1 MEREEWNRD
10 DALRPL
16 TREGE
21 KQMGKVARAL
31 QEMGLEFDLIVSS
44 PYERAKRTAEIVA
57 AKLKLRK
64 QLKFSAELSP
74 EGDPKKLVAGI
85 KAQRPPPQNA
95 LLVGHEPYLSKLIS
109 LLTCGDGG
117 MAMDFKKAC
126 VCKLKVEDLQYG
138 KCAELRWL
146 LTPRQMD
153 LMA

>member
-74 EGDPKKLVAGI
+74 EGN
-85 KAQRPPPQNA
+85 QRNWWP
-95 LLVGHEPYLSKLIS
+95 ESRLSGRHHKMRCWWGTS
-109 LLTCGDGG
+109 RT
-117 MAMDFKKAC
+117 
-126 VCKLKVEDLQYG
+126 
-138 KCAELRWL
+138 
-146 LTPRQMD
+146 
-153 LMA
+153 